1 VEARNFDMRKQI
13 LEYDDV
19 ANDQRKVIY
28 QQRAELLESTDI
40 SETIGAM
47 REGVLSDTVAE
58 HIPHG
63 SMEEQWDAPSLEK
76 ALAAEF
82 QLHLPVVQWL
92 EQEKQLDENGL
103 RIRIA
108 DMAQQQYQSKV
119 DQVGG
124 EVMHGYE
131 RIVMLQSLDQHWREH
146 LAALDHLRQGIHLRG
161 YAQKNPKQE
170 YKREAF
176 ELFSSM
182 LEAIKRDVT
191 QILMNVHIRSEVEVA
206 AVEAPHAPENVQ
218 YHHAD
223 YDEALAQSPIP
234 CQPAR
239 YKPFMRDGR
248 ITIQP
253 AGRARNT
260 RVAAS

>member
-1 VEARNFDMRKQI
+1 M
-13 LEYDDV
+13 
-19 ANDQRKVIY
+19 
-28 QQRAELLESTDI
+28 
-40 SETIGAM
+40 AM
-47 REGVLSDTVAE
+47 REGVLSDMIAE
-58 HIPHG
+58 HIPPG
-63 SMEEQWDAPSLEK
+63 SMEEQWNAPSLEK
-76 ALAAEF
+76 ELAAEL

-92 EQEKQLDENGL
+92 EQDKQLDEHGL
-103 RIRIA
+103 LKRVA
-108 DMAQQQYQSKV
+108 ESAQQQYQAKV
-119 DQVGG
+119 DLVGG

-176 ELFSSM
+176 ELFSTM

-191 QILMNVHIRSEVEVA
+191 QTLMNVQIRSEVDVA

-223 YDEALAQSPIP
+223 YEEALGSTDKQADEH
-234 CQPAR
+234 
-239 YKPFMRDGR
+239 KPFVRGGEKIGR
-248 ITIQP
+248 NDPCPCGSGKNTNSVM
-253 AGRARNT
+253 AG
-260 RVAAS
+260 